1 MTESVPATASATSR
15 NTLAN
20 DFAGSSVVVTG
31 GARGSGLATAKAFA
45 SSGAKVVIVDLDA
58 GALEEANAEVG
69 GAFGTVAVDL
79 TGSEVGDK
87 VGAALN
93 GLPPL
98 RVWVN
103 NAGIVS
109 HQTADEVTIADF
121 EAVQQKNVST
131 VLNGAKI
138 ARAHFGQ
145 HEDHSIVNI
154 SSEAAL
160 RAMARRLS
168 YGVSKTAVLG
178 ITRYLAHE
186 WGPQKI
192 RVNAICPG
200 HIATRLTDFNP
211 DGPDAAFHKQMLAS
225 LPIPRR
231 GAPADIAG
239 AALFLSSSL
248 ATYVT
253 GQALPVDGG
262 WSLI

>member
-1 MTESVPATASATSR
+1 MTDSNSAPSTR
-15 NTLAN
+15 TLAT
-20 DFAGSSVVVTG
+20 DFAGSTAVITG
-31 GARGSGLATAKAFA
+31 GARGIGLATAKAFA
-45 SSGAKVVIVDLDA
+45 ASGAKIVIVDLDA
-58 GALEEANAEVG
+58 DALAAAKAEAG
-69 GAFGTVAVDL
+69 GDFGTVAVDL
-79 TGSEVGDK
+79 TGPDVADK
-87 VGAALN
+87 VGAALE

-109 HQTADEVTIADF
+109 HQTADELTIADF

-178 ITRYLAHE
+178 ITRYLANE

-200 HIATRLTDFNP
+200 HIATRLTDFDPN
-211 DGPDAAFHKQMLAS
+211 GPDAEFHRRMLAN
-225 LPIPRR
+225 LPVPRR
-231 GAPADIAG
+231 GRPEDIAG

-248 ATYVT
+248 ATYIT